1 MHKEVKKKENAGGT
15 WIFDFMR
22 KQRLLQPITD
32 QELIT
37 TSNCCTNGGGVFL
50 RPKNATQQLH
60 QTVRLFCTLFQFF
73 LAMPVY

>member
-1 MHKEVKKKENAGGT
+1 MRVKMYNEVKKKKNAGGT

-37 TSNCCTNGGGVFL
+37 TSNGCTNGGGCF
-50 RPKNATQQLH
+50 
-60 QTVRLFCTLFQFF
+60 
-73 LAMPVY
+73 